1 MADQQKSY
9 LSNDV
14 IFSDLERPLHPVS
27 RSHHS
32 LTLKYIR
39 NGTRYRH
46 SFNEIG
52 LLIGTCVL
60 HNSEWFSKTFNDTKR
75 RAVSLRELSI
85 LLSRGSTLTILIQQ
99 LCLSVCPSVRHVPI
113 FYRNGL
119 TYCHS
124 FFATAQSFQFY
135 EYRYLREIPTG
146 SPPCLEYNLAI
157 FDQQV
162 AISRKRYKI
171 APWKVNRKP
180 HPSF

>member
-1 MADQQKSY
+1 MTVSDIQGHNIIQRQITRKRYKIELFQWRTNRKSY
-9 LSNDV
+9 LSNGV

-60 HNSEWFSKTFNDTKR
+60 HNSEWFSKTFNDTKH

-85 LLSRGSTLTILIQQ
+85 LLSRGSTLTILI
-99 LCLSVCPSVRHVPI
+99 
-113 FYRNGL
+113 
-119 TYCHS
+119 
-124 FFATAQSFQFY
+124 
-135 EYRYLREIPTG
+135 
-146 SPPCLEYNLAI
+146 
-157 FDQQV
+157 
-162 AISRKRYKI
+162 
-171 APWKVNRKP
+171 
-180 HPSF
+180 